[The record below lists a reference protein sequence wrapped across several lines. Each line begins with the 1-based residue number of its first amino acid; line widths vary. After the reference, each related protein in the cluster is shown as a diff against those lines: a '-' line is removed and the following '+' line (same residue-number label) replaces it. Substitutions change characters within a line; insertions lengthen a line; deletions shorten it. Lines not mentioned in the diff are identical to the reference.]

1 MVATMT
7 ATNALLLLPAVEDGL
22 LTSMEGTRTVP
33 WEPDDP
39 KGFTLHAL
47 GQRLRRKQPVAAWLR
62 ERGLELNVE
71 QTNNRGVWF
80 RLTSIETKED

>member
-1 MVATMT
+1 MKTYAL
-7 ATNALLLLPAVEDGL
+7 LLLLPAVEDGL

-47 GQRLRRKQPVAAWLR
+47 GQRLRRKQPVVAWLR